1 MFQPLDNIIQ
11 QQHHY
16 MVPLTTIKKIPQMQK
31 NMIQIELHHSGIKMV
46 NTSQMRHHD
55 LLLKYKVIKKDS
67 EKKNLKIICSI

>member
-1 MFQPLDNIIQ
+1 
-11 QQHHY
+11 
-16 MVPLTTIKKIPQMQK
+16 MQK

-67 EKKNLKIICSI
+67 EKKNLKIICSIWKKKIIQHQCANI